1 MGLGASGCMQ
11 ARVQVAG
18 RRAGCPQ
25 IPLLRGPLSPR
36 SPWCLILQRSGREP
50 SLRFRNPVARCLRIE
65 RLLRLPGRDHRR
77 SVGGHPGSSVVLAAL
92 PIPRPGRTTSARRFP
107 TDRRENSRPR
117 GGAFCE
123 TRHGC
128 TGRSRVAG
136 IPRER
141 YGQWF
146 YNLLCTFVTRSA
158 KGYRRRFAR
167 SRSMPAR
174 LACENFSRQARRS
187 AGGSRVVVACSY
199 CRSA

>member
-92 PIPRPGRTTSARRFP
+92 PIPRPGRTTSARMFP
-107 TDRRENSRPR
+107 TR
-117 GGAFCE
+117 GTLGP
-123 TRHGC
+123 
-128 TGRSRVAG
+128 AG
-136 IPRER
+136 
-141 YGQWF
+141 G
-146 YNLLCTFVTRSA
+146 
-158 KGYRRRFAR
+158 RFAR
-167 SRSMPAR
+167 HAMVVPVGAAWPGYRESGTANGSITCCAPSWHGRPRDLVVGLRARDPCRPASPAKTFRGRHGDR
-174 LACENFSRQARRS
+174 LEALAW
-187 AGGSRVVVACSY
+187 
-199 CRSA
+199 

>member
-1 MGLGASGCMQ
+1 MHAGSGSGCGAQ
-11 ARVQVAG
+11 GRVSSDPAAPRSAVSAESVVSDSIALG
-18 RRAGCPQ
+18 TRIVSEIPQ
-25 IPLLRGPLSPR
+25 SCCSLSP
-36 SPWCLILQRSGREP
+36 
-50 SLRFRNPVARCLRIE
+50 
-65 RLLRLPGRDHRR
+65 HRA
-77 SVGGHPGSSVVLAAL
+77 LAATSRS
-92 PIPRPGRTTSARRFP
+92 RPQEKRGRPSRIIGSPCRAPYSSSWSNDFCAHVPDSR
-107 TDRRENSRPR
+107 NSRPR

-199 CRSA
+199 CRLA